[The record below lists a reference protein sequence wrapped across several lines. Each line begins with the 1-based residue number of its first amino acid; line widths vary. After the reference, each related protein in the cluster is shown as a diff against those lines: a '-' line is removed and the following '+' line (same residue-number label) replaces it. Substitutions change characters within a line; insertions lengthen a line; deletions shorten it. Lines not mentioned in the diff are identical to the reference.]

1 LTSRQATIPR
11 SAARSPIMQYQIRIR
26 NKTSLPDRGGPGPGV
41 PARIPGGLGPLLR
54 HRAGNGRDG
63 SIDAATRC
71 TAAYA
76 VARARMESNPLL
88 PNSLFQSK
96 ASVLAELVKVFTLDH
111 PRPLCER
118 PTGSRG
124 APADPRLTNPYFAQ
138 WAKDRV
144 KAAEERLTDRREA
157 AMKSGL
163 PLALVAQ

>member
-1 LTSRQATIPR
+1 MRR
-11 SAARSPIMQYQIRIR
+11 PICELDDG
-26 NKTSLPDRGGPGPGV
+26 NLPHLLVGPGTT
-41 PARIPGGLGPLLR
+41 
-54 HRAGNGRDG
+54 D
-63 SIDAATRC
+63 
-71 TAAYA
+71 
-76 VARARMESNPLL
+76 
-88 PNSLFQSK
+88 
-96 ASVLAELVKVFTLDH
+96 VLFTLDH